1 MEGPV
6 SALLVL
12 DCSRLCCAL
21 CSEDY
26 LIFFYLFYFFPPFR
40 DGRDGRL
47 KTT

>member
-26 LIFFYLFYFFPPFR
+26 LIFFFIYFTFFLLSEMEEME
-40 DGRDGRL
+40 D
-47 KTT
+47 